1 MYISYHI
8 IFILYSIFNI
18 TSSLGYEYSNIVINY
33 ASFTHELHIDY
44 IFRCNIYNNWII
56 SQIWIH
62 DFLYHLHFNYIL
74 FTHSYVIYL
83 ILDYLSDINPWF
95 YLPFTHQLHID
106 YIFICNIYNIESSL
120 RYESMILFTIYTSIT
135 YYLHIH
141 M

>member
-1 MYISYHI
+1 MY

-44 IFRCNIYNNWII
+44 IFRCNIYNIG
-56 SQIWIH
+56 
-62 DFLYHLHFNYIL
+62 
-74 FTHSYVIYL
+74 
-83 ILDYLSDINPWF
+83 
-95 YLPFTHQLHID
+95 
-106 YIFICNIYNIESSL
+106 SSL
-120 RYESMILFTIYTSIT
+120 RYESMIFFTIYTSIT